1 MYSLYKKR
9 KINYKNVLLNAIL
22 IFVLVCLIISPD
34 VYMASILNGLILWA
48 KAVLPALFPFFF
60 LSKMLTELGSVKY
73 IAIYFQSITK
83 KLFKVDGIASYA
95 FIMSIFSGY
104 PVGAKITSELYEN
117 GYISHL
123 DMCKM
128 CSFCSTSGPLF
139 IIGTVGVGMLE
150 SKMAGVIIFICHIIG
165 AILNGILWRNYK
177 GTNEFCSTSQR
188 ERTKIRDD
196 LLNYT
201 ITNSVISIAVVGG
214 FISLFCMFVD
224 IGINTGI
231 LGFVANII
239 NYPLQL
245 LGIDCVYS
253 LPLATGIVEITRGS
267 LEISKVALSGD
278 FMIILITSLI
288 SFGGLSTHLQS
299 LAFLGK
305 HKIKYL
311 FLFSV
316 KFTQAI
322 ISGIIAY
329 IFVAL
334 FN

>member
-1 MYSLYKKR
+1 MYLSYRNR
-9 KINYKNVLLNAIL
+9 KINCKKTLLNLLLIFIL
-22 IFVLVCLIISPD
+22 ICLIISPD
-34 VYMASILNGLILWA
+34 IYMASILNGLILWA

-73 IAIYFQSITK
+73 ISMYFQHITK
-83 KLFKVDGIASYA
+83 RLFKVEGIASYA

-117 GYISHL
+117 GYITHT

-128 CSFCSTSGPLF
+128 CVFCSTSGPLF
-139 IIGTVGVGMLE
+139 IIGTVGVGMIG
-150 SKMAGVIIFICHIIG
+150 SKVAGIVIFLCHFVG

-177 GTNEFCSTSQR
+177 SKDIFIISKPAKLKRVQ
-188 ERTKIRDD
+188 DD

-224 IGINTGI
+224 IGVNTGVLGSVASI
-231 LGFVANII
+231 L

-245 LGIDCVYS
+245 LGLGEYS
-253 LPLATGIVEITRGS
+253 LSMAIGIVEITRGS
-267 LEISKVALSGD
+267 LEIVSVGVND
-278 FMIILITSLI
+278 FSIVLITALI
-288 SFGGLSTHLQS
+288 SFGGISTHLQS
-299 LAFLGK
+299 LAFLGRY
-305 HKIKYL
+305 KIKYL
-311 FLFSV
+311 FLFLT

-322 ISGIIAY
+322 ISGVVAY
-329 IFVAL
+329 L
-334 FN
+334 FILLF

>member
-1 MYSLYKKR
+1 ML
-9 KINYKNVLLNAIL
+9 L
-22 IFVLVCLIISPD
+22 IFILLCLIISPD

-73 IAIYFQSITK
+73 LAIYFRGITQ

-117 GYISHL
+117 GYINYS

-139 IIGTVGVGMLE
+139 IIGTVGVGMLY
-150 SKMAGVIIFICHIIG
+150 SKTAGVIIFVCHFLG
-165 AILNGILWRNYK
+165 AILNGILWRNYCGGK
-177 GTNEFCSTSQR
+177 NTIIANPPIKLEEKRG
-188 ERTKIRDD
+188 D

-224 IGINTGI
+224 IGINTGVLEVISQI
-231 LGFVANII
+231 L

-245 LGIDCVYS
+245 LGIDSAYS
-253 LPLATGIVEITRGS
+253 LPLTTGIVEITRGS
-267 LEISKVALSGD
+267 LEISRVMLSHD
-278 FMIILITSLI
+278 FMLILIAALI
-288 SFGGLSTHLQS
+288 SFGGISTHLQS

-305 HKIKYL
+305 HGIKYSFLL
-311 FLFSV
+311 FT
-316 KFTQAI
+316 KITQAI
-322 ISGIIAY
+322 ISGVITY
-329 IFVAL
+329 FFVL
-334 FN
+334 LI